1 MKINCIAID
10 DEPLALEIISDY
22 VERFPFLN
30 LLATFTS
37 ATESISFIKQNK
49 IDLIFLD
56 IQMEELTGIQLLNI
70 INPHPH
76 VIFTTAYDTYA
87 LQGYELNVIDYLLKP
102 FSFERFAK
110 AIDKAYEKIVI
121 NQAPA
126 SADNK
131 EIQAAKQKD
140 SYIFI
145 KADSKMRKVELNDIL
160 YIEGQG
166 DYLKIV
172 TNKERIMALLN
183 FKKIEGILPDDR
195 FIRVHKSYIIA
206 VDKIDYVE
214 KNRIKIADQL
224 IPVSDT
230 YKKHFL
236 HIIEK
241 HGISY

>member
-76 VIFTTAYDTYA
+76 VIFTTAYDSYA
-87 LQGYELNVIDYLLKP
+87 LQGYELDVIDYLLKP

-110 AIDKAYEKIVI
+110 AVDKAYEKIII
-121 NQAPA
+121 NKTPTSTGSNEVQ
-126 SADNK
+126 N
-131 EIQAAKQKD
+131 EKQKD

-145 KADSKMRKVELNDIL
+145 KADSKMRKIELNDIL

-183 FKKIEGILPDDR
+183 FKKIEEILPDER

-206 VDKIDYVE
+206 VDKIEYVE
-214 KNRIKIADQL
+214 KSRIKIADQL

-230 YKKHFL
+230 YKKHFQ
-236 HIIEK
+236 HIIGK
-241 HGISY
+241 HGINY

>member
-37 ATESISFIKQNK
+37 ATESISFIKENK

-76 VIFTTAYDTYA
+76 VIFTTAYDSYA
-87 LQGYELNVIDYLLKP
+87 LQGYELDVIDYLLKP

-110 AIDKAYEKIVI
+110 AVDKAYEKIII
-121 NQAPA
+121 NKAPA
-126 SADNK
+126 SGGSN
-131 EIQAAKQKD
+131 EVQAEKQKD

-145 KADSKMRKVELNDIL
+145 KADSKMRKIELSDIL

-183 FKKIEGILPDDR
+183 FKKIEEILPDER

-206 VDKIDYVE
+206 VDKIEYVE
-214 KNRIKIADQL
+214 KSRIKIADQL

-230 YKKHFL
+230 YKKHFQ
-236 HIIEK
+236 HIIGK
-241 HGISY
+241 HGINY